1 MWGSL
6 MEVTKMFKVT
16 TPLLIAGFFLLLLPS
31 IANGLDEDCVLYYSF
46 DNDEPNL
53 VKDESGKG
61 HDGDI
66 FGVKQVDGKF
76 GKAYQFG
83 SDEGMDEQGDFV
95 QTLPHKDFSFKGG
108 EGITCMAW
116 FLKSEATEFGAI
128 IYNRPEENRCNF
140 GFRFEL
146 NGISWFYRDKG
157 DAEWEGV
164 QTADTVKRGEW
175 THAAATN
182 TFGGGL
188 ANMKVYVNGKIV
200 EKQIGWGT
208 GGALDPFSIEGPVD
222 IGGRWEGQSHLFSG
236 IIDEPS
242 IWRRALTEAEINEA
256 MNDPLSVFLAV
267 QPKDKLAT
275 TWSALKQS
283 RH

>member
-1 MWGSL
+1 
-6 MEVTKMFKVT
+6 MFRIT
-16 TPLLIAGFFLLLLPS
+16 TPLLIAGFLLCLLPS
-31 IANGLDEDCVLYYSF
+31 IVDGLEEDCVLYFSF
-46 DNDEPNL
+46 DNDEQGL
-53 VKDESGKG
+53 AKDGSGKG

-83 SDEGMDEQGDFV
+83 SDDGNDEKGDFI
-95 QTLPHKDFSFKGG
+95 QILPHKDFSFKGG

-116 FLKSEATEFGAI
+116 FNKSEATEFGAI
-128 IYNRPEENRCNF
+128 IYNRPEENRTNF
-140 GFRFEL
+140 GFRFEA

-164 QTADTVKRGEW
+164 RTPNTVKRGEW

-182 TFGGGL
+182 TYGGGVD
-188 ANMKVYVNGKIV
+188 NMKVYVNGKLIV
-200 EKQIGWGT
+200 KEKEIGWGT
-208 GGALDPFSIEGPVD
+208 GGGLDPFSIEGPVD

-242 IWRRALTEAEINEA
+242 IFRRVLTEAEINEA
-256 MNDPLSVFLAV
+256 MNEPLSVFLAV
-267 QPKDKLAT
+267 QPEGKLTT
-275 TWSALKQS
+275 TWGALKRKS
-283 RH
+283 D